1 MNEPQ
6 DHENTPHQEPA
17 ESDSRPGPD
26 SSGDGYLEH
35 VRQVFMAPDA
45 YFRDS
50 AAASRT
56 FGLISTGIFLGLLF
70 VQSLITRVTRFSS
83 WRFEFEY
90 LIQAFKVALA
100 IAIPMAA
107 LVFVLKWYGDRDN
120 QGHSLDFHI
129 GKFGAMLLLPCL
141 LLAVAIPLNI
151 LDVAIGSW
159 LRGLSITFVYLAVF
173 LMAYLYAAPGKL
185 KAAVVFT
192 AGFYL
197 AYRLLLLLF

>member
-1 MNEPQ
+1 MNESQ
-6 DHENTPHQEPA
+6 DHENHPPQEPA
-17 ESDSRPGPD
+17 GPDSRPGSD
-26 SSGDGYLEH
+26 SPGDGYLEH
-35 VRQVFMAPDA
+35 VRQVFMAPDT
-45 YFRDS
+45 YFHDS
-50 AAASRT
+50 TIASRT

-70 VQSLITRVTRFSS
+70 MQSLITRVTRFSS
-83 WRFEFEY
+83 WRFEFEF

-107 LVFVLKWYGDRDN
+107 LVFVLKWYGDRGD
-120 QGHSLDFHI
+120 QGHTLDFHI
-129 GKFGAMLLLPCL
+129 GKFGSMLLLPCL

-151 LDVAIGSW
+151 LDVTIDSW
-159 LRGLSITFVYLAVF
+159 LRGLSITFIYLAVF
-173 LMAYLYAAPGKL
+173 LMTYLYAAPGKL